1 MTGIDYAIAGLL
13 ASFVFVPL
21 LGTLIVRRRLYG
33 PQRAAPQPTPARW
46 LETPTLDRPCP
57 SCKARVGVL
66 DTLCANCGASLP
78 ARRLLCPKCGLKASG
93 TTRFCTRCRTQL
105 AS

>member
-1 MTGIDYAIAGLL
+1 MTGIDYAIAGLV
-13 ASFVFVPL
+13 ASFVVVPL

-33 PQRAAPQPTPARW
+33 PKRDAPQPPARP

-66 DTLCANCGASLP
+66 DTLCTACGASLP

-93 TTRFCTRCRTQL
+93 TMRFCTRCRAQL